1 MPTLEAGLRDGREA
15 QLAGDPWT
23 ALEIFETLAVQEP
36 ASAEVQYWL
45 ASARLT
51 SGDPD
56 GAARAMEDARILHTL
71 PLLATLDGDPAR
83 CRTDGVHAARIAT
96 QLYGRSLVAM
106 SGVVRAL
113 SLSAGHVDA
122 EGLLNYGLA
131 LQHQGRPEEAREV
144 FKMTIEQAPTAEI
157 AQFVLFA
164 TLFCDDGETR
174 FVDETKAWVER
185 YVPKVPAVPL
195 TNPPAAGRRLRIG
208 YVAPTFARSQLRQ
221 YMAPLLENHDPDAVE
236 VTLYPTEGKTD
247 ADWPDWIKVHPIGH
261 LSDADAAA
269 LIRRDGI
276 DVLAD
281 CWGHTAGS
289 RLKVFARRAAPVQ
302 FTWINSSY
310 TTAVEQIDYILHAD
324 SDLVHPA
331 GSYTEEIWPIG
342 PVYTAFRASEGR
354 LPPVPTPALASGVL
368 TFGSFNHPAKLND
381 WVLDAWAGVLRS
393 TPESRL
399 LLKYNYF
406 RDPVLQRVTQA
417 RFAARGVAPERIVFE
432 GHTTGDEYYGAFG
445 KVDLMLDAWPFA
457 GSTTTLDAL
466 SNGVPVLT
474 MAGPASQGGAY
485 ARSLLLGCD
494 LPELITDSPEAFVER
509 ALDLTD
515 DLERLDA
522 LRARI
527 RPAFEAGRF
536 CDEVGFTR
544 RVEQAF
550 GAMFARWEGRAGR
563 SARSAAG

>member
-1 MPTLEAGLRDGREA
+1 MLTPEAGLRDGREA

-23 ALEIFETLAVQEP
+23 AVEIFEALAVEEP
-36 ASAEVQYWL
+36 ANAEVQYWL

-56 GAARAMEDARILHTL
+56 GAARAMDDARILHTL

-83 CRTDGVHAARIAT
+83 CRTDPVHAGKMANV
-96 QLYGRSLVAM
+96 LYSRSLVAM

-113 SLSAGHVDA
+113 ALSAGHPDA

-144 FKMTIEQAPTAEI
+144 FRMTTEKAPVAEV
-157 AQFVLFA
+157 AQFLLFA
-164 TLFCDDGETR
+164 TLFCDDGEAR
-174 FVDETKAWVER
+174 FVQETKAWVDQ
-185 YVPKVPAVPL
+185 YVPKVPAPRL
-195 TNPPAAGRRLRIG
+195 SNPPAAGRRLRIG
-208 YVAPTFARSQLRQ
+208 YVAPTFAGSQLRQ
-221 YMAPLLENHDPDAVE
+221 YMAPLLENHDPALVE
-236 VTLYPTEGKTD
+236 VTLYPADGK
-247 ADWPDWIKVHPIGH
+247 ADTGWPDWIKVRPIGQ

-269 LIRRDGI
+269 LIRSDGI
-276 DVLAD
+276 DVLGD
-281 CWGHTAGS
+281 CWGHTAES

-324 SDLVHPA
+324 SDMAHPA

-381 WVLDAWAGVLRS
+381 WVLDTWAGVLRS
-393 TPESRL
+393 TPGSRL
-399 LLKYNYF
+399 LLKYQYF

-432 GHTTGDEYYGAFG
+432 GHTTGEEYFGAFG

-474 MAGPASQGGAY
+474 MAGPGSQGGAY
-485 ARSLLLGCD
+485 ARSLLMGCD
-494 LPELITDSPEAFVER
+494 LPELVTDSPEAFVER
-509 ALDLTD
+509 ALDLTE
-515 DLERLDA
+515 DLDRLDA

-527 RPAFEAGRF
+527 RPAFDAGRF
-536 CDEVGFTR
+536 CDEAGFTR

-550 GAMFARWEGRAGR
+550 GAMFARWEDQAGG